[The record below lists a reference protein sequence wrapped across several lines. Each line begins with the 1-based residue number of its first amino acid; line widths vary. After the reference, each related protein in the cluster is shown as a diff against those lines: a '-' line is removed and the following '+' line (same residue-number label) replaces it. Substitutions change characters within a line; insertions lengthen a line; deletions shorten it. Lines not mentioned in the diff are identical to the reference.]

1 LGKYRPAS
9 FQGPTFEAAFF
20 RCAEAI
26 ADMDDEAAALKL
38 ADWMSEV
45 AAIAKPPKGRVSS
58 YVSWASDDGRI
69 GLRWRKEAHDLGG
82 CLQMIFDR
90 YDLLDGAEIEGS
102 ESEIT
107 EHDDEDDE
115 EDEDR
120 YALSYECPCGNTW
133 QDRWSCAVDDEC
145 DECGTVCQATIVE
158 DE

>member
-1 LGKYRPAS
+1 MTETLKALDAITTRVLGYRPKDK
-9 FQGPTFEAAFF
+9 G
-20 RCAEAI
+20 
-26 ADMDDEAAALKL
+26 AAATK
-38 ADWMSEV
+38 M
-45 AAIAKPPKGRVSS
+45 
-58 YVSWASDDGRI
+58 
-69 GLRWRKEAHDLGG
+69 RKQIEK
-82 CLQMIFDR
+82 
-90 YDLLDGAEIEGS
+90 AEIEGS